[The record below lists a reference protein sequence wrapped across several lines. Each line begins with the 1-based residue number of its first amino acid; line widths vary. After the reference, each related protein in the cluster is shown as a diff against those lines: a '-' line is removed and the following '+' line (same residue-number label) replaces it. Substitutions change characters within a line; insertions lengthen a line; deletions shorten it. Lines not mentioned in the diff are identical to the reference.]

1 MKATAEQIF
10 EIIRN
15 SNVTSMNPEELVP
28 HLPLGDQGVD
38 SLDRAMVFLNI
49 QEAFGVTFEKTDYPR
64 IQSIDSMVAFLN
76 EQAPDA

>member
-1 MKATAEQIF
+1 MKPTAEQIF

-15 SNVTSMNPEELVP
+15 SNVTSTNPEELVA

-49 QEAFGVTFEKTDYPR
+49 QEEFGVTFEKADYPR
-64 IQSIDSMVAFLN
+64 LQSVDAVVAFLN
-76 EQAPDA
+76 EERPGA